1 MSEVV
6 ASIRHESSGVLD
18 HVETHVSREG
28 VANNSKISEKTVPL
42 TQSELEP
49 EATRLVQCR

>member
-1 MSEVV
+1 VSEVV